1 MILQRE
7 YEVIRSSR
15 KTLALQMDQ
24 NGRLVVRAPKRVS
37 SQKIREFVE
46 SHWDW
51 VEKKQRDLQQKTAL
65 PECTPEEEEFYRKQ
79 AARVLAKRTAYFAE
93 RMGISYG
100 KITIRGQKT
109 RWGSCSAKGNLNFNW
124 RIVLAPEP
132 VTDYVVIHELAH
144 RIHMN
149 HSAAFYQTIEA
160 IMPDYRRQEQWLKE
174 NGDSLRYG
182 RQSSAMRNS

>member
-109 RWGSCSAKGNLNFNW
+109 RWGSCSSKGNLSFNW
-124 RIVLAPEP
+124 RLMLCPPEIQ
-132 VTDYVVIHELAH
+132 DYVVVHELAH
-144 RIHMN
+144 RKVMN
-149 HSAAFYQTIEA
+149 HSREFYLEVDKIL
-160 IMPDYRRQEQWLKE
+160 PDYGERQRWLKTV
-174 NGDSLRYG
+174 L
-182 RQSSAMRNS
+182 